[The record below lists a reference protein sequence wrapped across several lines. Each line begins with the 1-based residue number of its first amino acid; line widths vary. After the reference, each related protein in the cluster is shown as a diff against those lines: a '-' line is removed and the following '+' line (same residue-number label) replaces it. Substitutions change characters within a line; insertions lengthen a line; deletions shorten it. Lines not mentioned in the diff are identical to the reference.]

1 MRRDAFP
8 TAALVG
14 TLCLLWAL
22 TFIVQRS
29 ALASSIE
36 PLWLA
41 AGRSLVAAVLLA
53 PVLWRPPRLTAR
65 GWRIAV
71 LLGLTNIV
79 GFTGGQMI
87 GLADVG
93 AGPAA
98 AIIYVQPVL
107 VTLGAWAFLGESL
120 TVGRGVG
127 VLLGL
132 AGVAVISAH
141 EITHATPWAT
151 VILAGAALS
160 WTAGTL
166 ITRATPEQPVLAIV
180 AAQHVVGGPLLL
192 AAAAATEPAP
202 VLTWH
207 VVWAIG
213 FAGVGGSAMG
223 WMIFT
228 TLLRRGEAGAVAAW
242 LFSVPIAAAVLG
254 ILLLGEPLRIALV
267 AGLVLVSAGVR
278 LAAARGTRQPAAV
291 PRGTG
296 SPASSASTGSR

>member
-1 MRRDAFP
+1 MKRAAVP
-8 TAALVG
+8 TAALVAL
-14 TLCLLWAL
+14 LCLLWAL

-29 ALASSIE
+29 VLDSEIE

-41 AGRSLVAAVLLA
+41 AGRSLLAAALLA
-53 PVLWRPPRLTAR
+53 PLLWRRPRLDAK
-65 GWRIAV
+65 GWRIAA
-71 LLGLTNIV
+71 LLGMTNIV
-79 GFTGGQMI
+79 GFTGGQML
-87 GLADVG
+87 GLAEVG

-107 VTLGAWAFLGESL
+107 VTLGAWLFLRESL
-120 TVGRGVG
+120 TAGRMLG

-132 AGVAVISAH
+132 AGVAVISTH
-141 EITHATPWAT
+141 EITHVSFWAT
-151 VILAGAALS
+151 VVLAGAALS
-160 WTAGTL
+160 WSAGTL

-202 VLTWH
+202 TLTWH

-213 FAGVGGSAMG
+213 FAGVGGSAVG

-254 ILLLGEPLRIALV
+254 VLLLGEPLRIALV

-278 LAAARGTRQPAAV
+278 LAAARGTRQPAVVRRAS
-291 PRGTG
+291 R